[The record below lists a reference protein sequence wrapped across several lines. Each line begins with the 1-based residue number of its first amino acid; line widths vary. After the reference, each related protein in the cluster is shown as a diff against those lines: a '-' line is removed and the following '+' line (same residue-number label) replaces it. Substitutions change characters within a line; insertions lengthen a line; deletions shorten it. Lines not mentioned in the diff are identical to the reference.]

1 MATVSMFDQPII
13 VSGVTSLA
21 EQLRRPVQFMTALFV
36 SLVCRTRIAIH
47 NVSEL
52 TQRCFAEYARVPYQG
67 PMGRQHWEELWEMEA
82 SPEPCES

>member
-1 MATVSMFDQPII
+1 MAMIVICDRPVVVSA
-13 VSGVTSLA
+13 VNLNA
-21 EQLRRPVQFMTALFV
+21 EQHRRPVQLMTALFV

-52 TQRCFAEYARVPYQG
+52 TQRCFAEFARVPYQG

-82 SPEPCES
+82 NAGES